1 MSEDTSGDT
10 RTKVRLLNDVFRA
23 SLITQKPLGKLYAT
37 DGIAAHGADF
47 QIRAIEAIIAKTKP
61 EEARKL
67 LEPLR
72 TARAPIST
80 PAIEVLGGLPA
91 AQITGTPKK

>member
-1 MSEDTSGDT
+1 MAE
-10 RTKVRLLNDVFRA
+10 LL
-23 SLITQKPLGKLYAT
+23 QGQGKTAEAEAMLR
-37 DGIAAHGADF
+37 GLLADPTYMVPKE
-47 QIRAIEAIIAKTKP
+47 QSTIQLARYIAKTKP